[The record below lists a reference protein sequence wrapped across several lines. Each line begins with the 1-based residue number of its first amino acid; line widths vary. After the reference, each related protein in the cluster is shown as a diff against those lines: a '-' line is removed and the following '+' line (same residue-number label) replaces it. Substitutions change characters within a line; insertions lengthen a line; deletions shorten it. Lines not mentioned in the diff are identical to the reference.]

1 MTDDQWFR
9 EAVVYQ
15 IYPRSFQ
22 DSDGDGIG
30 DVPGIISRLDYLQ
43 QLGVD
48 VVWLSPIYTSPQDD
62 NGYDIADYQDI
73 DPTFGTLADVD
84 ELIAQAHARGIRI
97 VMDLVVN
104 HTSDEHPWFVESRSS
119 KDNPK
124 RDWYWWRTARDGHT
138 AGEEG
143 AEPTNWESFFSGP
156 AWELDEATGE
166 YYLHL
171 FSRKQPDLNWENPE
185 VREAVYAM
193 MRWWLDRG
201 IDGFRMDVINMIS
214 KVTSLPDGEP
224 LAATPQ
230 LGDGTP
236 HFLNGPR
243 IHEFLQEMHAAV
255 FEGRAEKLLTV
266 GEMPGVTVEDAILY
280 TDPERR
286 EVDMVFQFEHVGL
299 DIGAHKWDRSRV
311 DLRDLKASLGRWQ
324 DALAE
329 VGWNSLYWNNHDQ
342 PRAVSRFGSDAPE
355 HRVASAK
362 LLGTVLHL
370 HRGHALRLPG
380 RGARHDE
387 RAVRYRRRLPRHRV
401 GQLLP
406 ARVAARAATSRASWP
421 TCGSAAATTP
431 APPCSGTTARTRGS
445 RPGSPGPRTNPN
457 YHGDQRCGRGG
468 RRRLGVPPLPPGHR
482 AAPHRAG
489 HRARRLPPA
498 GARPPDALRVHPV
511 ARGRRPAGP
520 RQLLGRT
527 TSTSPAPASRA
538 RSISTG
544 SESATLLA
552 RQPRRPHRRPPPPPP
567 LGSPHP
573 QALTYAASWPEAL
586 TALRRLV
593 GDEARSGHSAVR
605 RSRLCHYRGVI
616 RAELGLGILG
626 TALWIYCLFDVIM
639 TDESRIRNL
648 PKVTWIFV
656 VLVTSVVGAV
666 AWLVAGRPQDAAAGP
681 AVQGQHRRGVPGVRA
696 AGAVRRRRTRT
707 TTRSSCG
714 RCASGPRRRPRRR
727 SGSGWSG
734 SGSRPSRSSASG
746 SIVGSGALTLRP
758 KPGPTGSVQSR
769 PPVQTPTATP
779 EPTAEPDQRLQFV
792 CSVRRP
798 GWRRGG
804 LARTLASM
812 PSGLI
817 RIS

>member
-84 ELIAQAHARGIRI
+84 ELVAQAHARGIRI

-124 RDWYWWRTARDGHT
+124 RDWYWWRPAREGHT

-143 AEPTNWESFFSGP
+143 AEPSNWESFFSGP
-156 AWELDEATGE
+156 AWELDPATGE

-214 KVTSLPDGEP
+214 KVTSLPDGKP

-255 FEGRAEKLLTV
+255 FAGRAEKLLTV

-280 TDPERR
+280 TDPERH

-370 HRGHALRLPG
+370 HRGTPYVYQGEELGMTNVPFASADDFLDIESVNYYRLASGAGGDVEAILANLRL
-380 RGARHDE
+380 
-387 RAVRYRRRLPRHRV
+387 
-401 GQLLP
+401 
-406 ARVAARAATSRASWP
+406 
-421 TCGSAAATTP
+421 
-431 APPCSGTTARTRGS
+431 GS
-445 RPGSPGPRTNPN
+445 RDNARSPMQWDDSANAGFTSGKPWARTNPN
-457 YHGDQRCGRGG
+457 YAEINAAAAVADDDSVFHHYRRVIGLRHTEPAIAHGDFH
-468 RRRLGVPPLPPGHR
+468 LL
-482 AAPHRAG
+482 APDHETLYAFTRSYDGTELLVLANFSSEDLDLTGTIDDLAG
-489 HRARRLPPA
+489 WA
-498 GARPPDALRVHPV
+498 
-511 ARGRRPAGP
+511 
-520 RQLLGRT
+520 
-527 TSTSPAPASRA
+527 
-538 RSISTG
+538 
-544 SESATLLA
+544 SATLL
-552 RQPRRPHRRPPPPPP
+552 
-567 LGSPHP
+567 LGNLGDPASP
-573 QALTYAASWPEAL
+573 
-586 TALRRLV
+586 TA
-593 GDEARSGHSAVR
+593 
-605 RSRLCHYRGVI
+605 
-616 RAELGLGILG
+616 
-626 TALWIYCLFDVIM
+626 
-639 TDESRIRNL
+639 
-648 PKVTWIFV
+648 
-656 VLVTSVVGAV
+656 
-666 AWLVAGRPQDAAAGP
+666 
-681 AVQGQHRRGVPGVRA
+681 
-696 AGAVRRRRTRT
+696 
-707 TTRSSCG
+707 
-714 RCASGPRRRPRRR
+714 
-727 SGSGWSG
+727 
-734 SGSRPSRSSASG
+734 
-746 SIVGSGALTLRP
+746 TLRP
-758 KPGPTGSVQSR
+758 WEAR
-769 PPVQTPTATP
+769 I
-779 EPTAEPDQRLQFV
+779 L
-792 CSVRRP
+792 RR
-798 GWRRGG
+798 
-804 LARTLASM
+804 S
-812 PSGLI
+812 
-817 RIS
+817 